1 MPPEPRAP
9 ELDIDLFLSMLSAE
23 RGSARN
29 TRVAYEA
36 DLLDLAGF
44 LKRRGE
50 ALVQASEAGLRS
62 YLAGLTAAGFSART
76 AARRLSTFRQFFRFL
91 VAEGMRADDPTALL
105 DAPKVQPSLPKA
117 LREEEVE
124 QLIAAAATLPGRRGP
139 LATAI
144 CELLYGS
151 GLRASELVGLPA
163 AALRDGAP
171 MVAVRGKGN
180 KERLIPVSQRARDA
194 LAALRAPIREGKG
207 DAKAGRWL
215 FPSRGA
221 SGHLTRQTLNII
233 LHDAALAAGIEP
245 RRVTPHALRHSF
257 ASHLLARGADLRSL
271 QVLLGHADIATT
283 QIYTRV
289 LEERL
294 HAVLAAHH
302 PLSQDAET
310 EGEEEP

>member
-1 MPPEPRAP
+1 
-9 ELDIDLFLSMLSAE
+9 
-23 RGSARN
+23 
-29 TRVAYEA
+29 
-36 DLLDLAGF
+36 
-44 LKRRGE
+44 
-50 ALVQASEAGLRS
+50 
-62 YLAGLTAAGFSART
+62 
-76 AARRLSTFRQFFRFL
+76 
-91 VAEGMRADDPTALL
+91 
-105 DAPKVQPSLPKA
+105 
-117 LREEEVE
+117 
-124 QLIAAAATLPGRRGP
+124 
-139 LATAI
+139 
-144 CELLYGS
+144 
-151 GLRASELVGLPA
+151 
-163 AALRDGAP
+163 

-180 KERLIPVSQRARDA
+180 KERLIPVTPRARAA
-194 LAALRAPIREGKG
+194 LAALRAPVGEGRNG
-207 DAKAGRWL
+207 AAASRWL

-302 PLSQDAET
+302 PLSQDAAAWP
-310 EGEEEP
+310 EEDP